1 MSTEATRMPR
11 SPYRVAV
18 WGPGK
23 MGQAA
28 IREIIRLPETELV
41 AVLGYNR
48 ENDGADVSKL
58 IGGPPTGVKVTTNM
72 DKMME
77 AKPEIVIHTARDF
90 ADFRADDEIIRLLE
104 SGINVISVHAYQYLK
119 VRGLEVQRKFED
131 ACKRGGS
138 TFHGSGIDPGF
149 LYERLAAVATGI
161 TNDVQCIKLQEFLR
175 MEYHAPEALVPV
187 GFGTTLA
194 DMEKNTVVEVY
205 AGHYLKMAMHFLADK
220 LGMPIDRIVLTVKPT
235 LTPRTI
241 TTPGGL
247 TAKEGTVAYLV
258 HTWTGYVKE
267 KPFFIIELHWY
278 LDDTVKPAQ
287 ALHPYYYAV
296 EIEGIPSIRVGL
308 EVHDS
313 YMQNKTTTERKNL
326 SPTHYS
332 ACVVNMIQ
340 AIPATVDGPPGVL
353 EVNMP
358 QFHWKPDMRL

>member
-1 MSTEATRMPR
+1 MPAEAKRMLR

-28 IREIIRLPETELV
+28 IREIVRLPETELV

-58 IGGPPTGVKVTTNM
+58 IGGPPTGVKVTTSM
-72 DKMME
+72 DKMIE
-77 AKPEIVIHTARDF
+77 AKPEVVIHTCRDF
-90 ADFRADDEIIRLLE
+90 ADYRADDEIIRLLD
-104 SGINVISVHAYQYLK
+104 SGINVVSVQAYQYLK
-119 VRGLEVQRKFED
+119 ARGLEVQKKFED

-149 LYERLAAVATGI
+149 LYERMAALATGI
-161 TNDVQCIKLQEFLR
+161 TNDVQYIKLQEYLSLQHHGR
-175 MEYHAPEALVPV
+175 EILQLI
-187 GFGTTLA
+187 GFSTTLA
-194 DMEKNTVVEVY
+194 DMEKNTFVAVY
-205 AGHYLKMAMHFLADK
+205 AGQYLKMAMHFLGDK
-220 LGMPIDRIVLTVKPT
+220 LGMPIDRIVQTVKPIV
-235 LTPRTI
+235 TPKTI

-247 TAKEGTVAYLV
+247 VAKEGTIAYLV

-278 LDDTVKPAQ
+278 LDDSVKPAQ

-296 EIEGIPSIRVGL
+296 EIEGIPSVRVGL
-308 EVHDS
+308 EIHGSYVH
-313 YMQNKTTTERKNL
+313 NKTLNERN
-326 SPTHYS
+326 PTPGDYLATVVS
-332 ACVVNMIQ
+332 AIQ